1 MKNWKT
7 VLLTFALVVN
17 TCFAAPQEL
26 DKVVAVVNN
35 GVVLESDVNTMMQSI
50 KLNASQAGQQL
61 PDDDVLRHQILD
73 QLIIEQIILQL
84 GQKMGIQVTDQQV
97 DMMISNIAQQNH
109 VTVKQLLAGM
119 TARGMDYND
128 YRKQIHKEIVISDVR
143 NNEVR
148 RRVTILPQEVESLEK
163 QLQNQ
168 NSADTELNLSHILI
182 PLPENPGAQQ
192 VQQSQ
197 ERADSVA
204 EQARGGADF
213 ARLAISWS
221 ADQQALHGGE
231 VGWMRIAELPAAFA
245 QALVKAKKDDILGPV
260 RSGAGFHILKVND
273 IRTQAQSVSVTEVR
287 ARHILLKTS
296 PVLSDAQGQQELE
309 QIASDIRSGKISF
322 ARAAE
327 KYSQDPGSA
336 NQGGELGWASPNNY
350 DPAFAD
356 ALMKLEK
363 GQLSEPVHSSFGW
376 HLIELLDTRTL
387 DKTDEAQKDHAYR
400 LLFNR
405 KFSEEAANWMQEQR
419 NSAYVKILNN

>member
-213 ARLAISWS
+213 ARLAITWS

-322 ARAAE
+322 ALAAE
-327 KYSQDPGSA
+327 KYSQDPGSVS
-336 NQGGELGWASPNNY
+336 QGGELGWASPNNY

-387 DKTDEAQKDHAYR
+387 DKTDEAQKDRAYR

>member
-213 ARLAISWS
+213 ARLAITWS

-327 KYSQDPGSA
+327 KYSQDTGSA
-336 NQGGELGWASPNNY
+336 SQGGELGWASPNNY

-387 DKTDEAQKDHAYR
+387 DKTDEAQKDRAYR